1 MNPLYSGSKAPSP
14 SQVMDFVRRT
24 DPMDAQRRVERTIA
38 DLRLTGEQVEWAKGQ
53 AMELGRSLGLIK

>member
-1 MNPLYSGSKAPSP
+1 
-14 SQVMDFVRRT
+14 
-24 DPMDAQRRVERTIA
+24 VERTIA